1 LYQELCKALGEV
13 FRQLAA
19 QKEAKVEEGHLL
31 SDPVHMLKWL
41 LSVDDCAILNL
52 ERLPQPLDSVKQR
65 QEKLRRP
72 STRDQRGD
80 LGLIWA
86 SVSRYTVR
94 TFTTDF
100 CDTKNGGIVSRQPV
114 AQSLSFA
121 TSQGFCGFRGPSGRD
136 AEMALGDT
144 TVGSRPRRSVFA
156 GPAKAPDPR
165 CDLMLRRSIRRRPS
179 FSHIERHLRRPPSL
193 FRKRRISYG

>member
-13 FRQLAA
+13 FRQLAE

-52 ERLPQPLDSVKQR
+52 ERLPQPLDSVNQR

-114 AQSLSFA
+114 APKVSADFA
-121 TSQGFCGFRGPSGRD
+121 ALLAEMPRWHLVTRLLGLGRD
-136 AEMALGDT
+136 EAYLPAPQK
-144 TVGSRPRRSVFA
+144 PRIHA
-156 GPAKAPDPR
+156 AT
-165 CDLMLRRSIRRRPS
+165 
-179 FSHIERHLRRPPSL
+179 
-193 FRKRRISYG
+193 